1 MATFT
6 KEHKELLQKKYIE
19 CATDITKMASY
30 CTIRSNKDRNQSF
43 KLYEFQERTL
53 TALSKSDRSI
63 ILKARQM
70 GISTLLALVAIHM
83 MIFEDASLI
92 SIISNRQSTSE
103 EVLKKVKLMFST
115 IPEWL
120 LLGTTIEISN
130 TKEFRLSNGSAIKA
144 YSSASDAARSTSA
157 NLVIMDE
164 AAFIPKF
171 ESVIKSVEPLIAT
184 GGGKIIILST
194 PNGTGDHFH
203 KMWSEGESG
212 KNGYLPIKLR
222 WNLHPERDENWKQ
235 TQISALGKQ
244 AFAQEYDC
252 EFMGSGHTVIDNEVL
267 DYIDKNTVQDP
278 IIKIGDSEE
287 YWIWKY
293 YQYGRKYAVIVD
305 TAKGDGGDDSTIQVI
320 DIEDNEQVAELDGQI
335 PPKELARKAK
345 EIATAYGDAIL
356 IVENTGIGYATVE
369 ELETI
374 GYSNLYRVKKG
385 SSNDD
390 YNLYV
395 NTYIDPSSLST
406 GFNMSWNVRPA
417 LISKLE
423 YMLRYKSLV
432 IRSRRTYNELCTF
445 IWFNGKAQATRGCTD
460 DLIMPLAIY
469 SHLRDNILVHNNKAN
484 DLRRSALDN
493 IKVYKHPELNSMMN
507 GNYNLYQQDKLL
519 KDMGFDPSKLF

>member
-30 CTIRSNKDRNQSF
+30 CTIRSNVERNQAF
-43 KLYEFQERTL
+43 KLYEFQAKTL

-70 GISTLLALVAIHM
+70 GISTLLALVAVHM
-83 MIFEDASLI
+83 MIFEDS
-92 SIISNRQSTSE
+92 SIITIIANKQATSE
-103 EVLKKVKLMFST
+103 EILKKVKLMFST

-120 LLGTTIEISN
+120 LLGTTIEVSN
-130 TKEFRLSNGSAIKA
+130 TKEFRLSNGSYIKA
-144 YSSASDAARSTSA
+144 FSSASDSARSIAS

-171 ESVIKSVEPLIAT
+171 ESVMTSVAPVIAT

-203 KMWSEGESG
+203 KMWTEAESG
-212 KNGYLPIKLR
+212 KNGYLPIKLK
-222 WNLHPERDENWKQ
+222 WNLHPDRDLKWKE
-235 TQISALGKQ
+235 TQLSASGKQ

-252 EFMGSGHTVIDNEVL
+252 EFMGSGKTVLDNEIL
-267 DYIDKNTVQDP
+267 DYIDKNTLQEPV
-278 IIKIGDSEE
+278 IKIGESEE
-287 YWIWKY
+287 YWVWKY

-335 PPKELARKAK
+335 PPIELARKAK
-345 EIATAYGDAIL
+345 EIATAYGDALL
-356 IVENTGIGYATVE
+356 IIENTGIGVATVQE
-369 ELETI
+369 VERI

-385 SSNDD
+385 SSDDD
-390 YNLYV
+390 YNLYA
-395 NTYIDPSSLST
+395 NSYIDPSSLTT
-406 GFNMSWNVRPA
+406 GFNMSWNVRPTV
-417 LISKLE
+417 ISKLE
-423 YMLRYKSLV
+423 YMLRYKSLI

-460 DLIMPLAIY
+460 DLIMPLGIY
-469 SHLRDNILVHNNKAN
+469 SYLRDNILVHTNKAN
-484 DLRRSALDN
+484 DYRRSALDN
-493 IKVYKHPELNSMMN
+493 IKVYKHPELNSMIS